1 MKFSDLTEAV
11 QNLGYAN
18 KTYKVT
24 FYWGDK
30 FIKKE
35 IHASSAEHAKHKIAY
50 LFLKEWG
57 KPTDK
62 RNIDDL
68 VYDKRHGMKAVKT
81 EEPLAQPPYASP
93 EVSSYIQR
101 SLPPGDRD

>member
-1 MKFSDLTEAV
+1 VKFSDLTEAV
-11 QNLGYAN
+11 QNLGHVN

-30 FIKKE
+30 RITKE
-35 IHASSAEHAKHKIAY
+35 ITASSADHAKHKIAY

-62 RNIDDL
+62 RHMDNL
-68 VYDKRHGMKAVKT
+68 VYDRKHGMKAT
-81 EEPLAQPPYASP
+81 ETNEPLAQPPYASP
-93 EVSSYIQR
+93 EISSYAQL